1 MICVY
6 TLLVMFVGK
15 LKPLPFLRKL
25 LGFVLMLASMGSS
38 TATMPFTMK
47 FCADKIGVSPGLAS
61 FSIPLG
67 ATVNMDGSCFY
78 FPIFTVMAAKMYGI
92 EITPDFFISL
102 FIAIIAFSIGAPGV
116 HGGVFICL
124 TSILQS
130 FGMPPEAAAFALG
143 VEPLVSLFRMTVNVI
158 GDIAATTALASR
170 EKLLDMKI
178 YGN

>member
-1 MICVY
+1 
-6 TLLVMFVGK
+6 
-15 LKPLPFLRKL
+15 
-25 LGFVLMLASMGSS
+25 
-38 TATMPFTMK
+38 
-47 FCADKIGVSPGLAS
+47 
-61 FSIPLG
+61 
-67 ATVNMDGSCFY
+67 
-78 FPIFTVMAAKMYGI
+78 MYGI
-92 EITPDFFISL
+92 EITPDSFISL

-116 HGGVFICL
+116 PGGVFICL

-158 GDIAATTALASR
+158 DIAATTALASR